1 MLFELPDA
9 KASAGKGEWD
19 RFQIR
24 NLGLAMQK
32 RMARKFQGDARRMRA
47 HSIDLI
53 ERRLGVQLSDGPEG
67 ERAAQENF
75 ALLLAMMPIDDWDS
89 SDKQT
94 AGRILRAKVGGDE
107 ALYLKLMQ
115 KHSPLR
121 AEVIRLGS

>member
-32 RMARKFQGDARRMRA
+32 RMARKFHGDARRMRA

-53 ERRLGVQLSDGPEG
+53 ERSLAVQLSDGPEG
-67 ERAAQENF
+67 ERAVQENF
-75 ALLLAMMPIDDWDS
+75 ALLLAMMPFDDWDS

-94 AGRILRAKVGGDE
+94 AGRILRTKVGGDE

-121 AEVIRLGS
+121 AAVIRLGS